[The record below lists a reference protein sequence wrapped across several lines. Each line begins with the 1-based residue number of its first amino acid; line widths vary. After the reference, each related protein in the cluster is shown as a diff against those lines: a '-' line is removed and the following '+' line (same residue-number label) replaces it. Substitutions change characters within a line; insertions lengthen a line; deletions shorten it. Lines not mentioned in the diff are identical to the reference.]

1 MELLKQ
7 QPKGETL
14 MPLKVTDQAAAALQ
28 QLLED
33 QDPKPAQVLRLV
45 SNTEGNFLLALD
57 TKKDGDQV
65 VKHKGRMVMVIGLS
79 VSEGLSGH
87 TLDWKQTRSGRSFTF
102 GSANTSLSS
111 LLRGTACRAP
121 THVINRCRSK
131 YCS

>member
-1 MELLKQ
+1 MPLQLKIDHALEPRFYHHNRYEALKMSSSNQ
-7 QPKGETL
+7 PPKGDTL

-65 VKHKGRMVMVIGLS
+65 VRHKGRMVMVIGPS
-79 VSEGLSGH
+79 VSESLSGH
-87 TLDWKQTRSGRSFTF
+87 ILDWKQTRSGRSFTF
-102 GSANTSLSS
+102 GKGN
-111 LLRGTACRAP
+111 
-121 THVINRCRSK
+121 N
-131 YCS
+131 

>member
-65 VKHKGRMVMVIGLS
+65 VKHKGRMVMVIGPS

-102 GSANTSLSS
+102 GKAN
-111 LLRGTACRAP
+111 
-121 THVINRCRSK
+121 N
-131 YCS
+131 